1 MLKLQE
7 EKKFPYDLIFL
18 PFFVPRHSVL
28 EKLQL
33 TQHKKVHEC
42 DHYHMT
48 KTTSS
53 LCGNEHLTHFKFL
66 FQQKLRY
73 FYLTVAAQISS
84 GQNLQNFFFIGAPA
98 KSELKQLFSIFMSLN
113 GRLFYFLYSL
123 LTSNFSLNKNCAI
136 FTLLQQPT
144 QMSSG

>member
-84 GQNLQNFFFIGAPA
+84 GQNLQNFFLSVR
-98 KSELKQLFSIFMSLN
+98 KLKQLFSIFYVVKWKTFLFFI
-113 GRLFYFLYSL
+113 LFTHFKFLFEQKLCYFYF
-123 LTSNFSLNKNCAI
+123 TVA
-136 FTLLQQPT
+136 TE
-144 QMSSG
+144 MSSG